1 MDLTLVVWHCWF
13 ETERLNIVSGSMWL
27 ARTTHLSVSRKGRG
41 KRRVGGREG
50 RREGRGEN
58 RRRWKGEERRRE
70 EKSDGFE

>member
-1 MDLTLVVWHCWF
+1 M
-13 ETERLNIVSGSMWL
+13 